1 MRGKGAAR
9 LVDTRG
15 VAGRVAQ
22 TSSLATVIIAMLAV
36 AVLPNSSAIAQ
47 ERPTLGVP
55 QRLHYLFDL
64 PWCAKWLF
72 TCHVLCKKVGDRI
85 QCEEGRAKC
94 DPSFEHFECREFS
107 VRESCERW
115 SDGCNTCT
123 RVSGTTYCTAM
134 ACRPYVPSFACLKE
148 VDK

>member
-1 MRGKGAAR
+1 MALR

-15 VAGRVAQ
+15 AAGRIAQ
-22 TSSLATVIIAMLAV
+22 TSSLALAIV
-36 AVLPNSSAIAQ
+36 AVLAAATLANTRAIAQ
-47 ERPTLGVP
+47 DRIELNVP

-94 DPSFEHFECREFS
+94 DPSFEQFECREFS

-115 SDGCNTCT
+115 SDGCNTCA
-123 RVSGTTYCTAM
+123 RVSGETYCTAM
-134 ACRPYVPSFACLKE
+134 GCRPYVPSFACLKE
-148 VDK
+148 AEK